1 HTEAV
6 DNARILHRD
15 ISIGNVIISDRGG
28 LLIDWDLSK
37 DVDDLANISR
47 QPYRT
52 GTWQFI
58 AARLLQARESVTH
71 TPADDWESFF
81 HVLSWVVLRFTK
93 HGLDSARLTYE
104 LRTIYD

>member
-1 HTEAV
+1 MKQPFLFPSLTPPFLPAHTEAV

-52 GTWQFI
+52 VSLIFKWLHHAHAMI
-58 AARLLQARESVTH
+58 SL
-71 TPADDWESFF
+71 
-81 HVLSWVVLRFTK
+81 
-93 HGLDSARLTYE
+93 
-104 LRTIYD
+104 